1 MKLTIHPPL
10 GYSFQGGR
18 SNNED
23 TIFPQA
29 DDATQQQPWFMV
41 CDGVGGAARGEIAS
55 HIAVEG
61 FNDYFV
67 RNPEPVATPVYLQT
81 ALDHVQARFD
91 DYLAWHP
98 EGNGMA
104 TTLTMLYL
112 HEAGASVAHIG
123 DSRVYHLRDGKVV
136 WRTEDH
142 SLVNQLLK
150 AGVISREEARE
161 HPQRNVIERAIQ
173 GNTKPVKIDVQV
185 LNDVRPGDYF
195 FLCTDGVLERVS
207 DELLENVLG
216 TAASNEQ
223 KKQTLIDCCTGKTKD
238 NFSAYLV
245 QIETVSG
252 EVSDEY
258 RFSAPVYAHPETVAD
273 ETVAVVAVDSV
284 RTTPAPVEN
293 KVPPRIIPEPRPNPV
308 PKRSVE
314 QPAPKDNLFPDSD
327 SLPRLLT
334 VALIA
339 AVLTLGGVMTYKW
352 AKSDETG
359 QVQGAGT
366 AHKPTRQNPKIDV
379 LPPNTKPDQPLD
391 DTESVSQAVIS
402 AGKAPVLITGKLYK
416 KQTEDGWILVD
427 EKGEK
432 KRKTKSYDEI
442 GKASDDFITVRKDNK
457 WGYINLDGQIKIRCQ
472 FDKAANFAEGRALVS
487 KDGQEY
493 YINKSGQVAQPV
505 ESTPGQQTAVLKIDP
520 IAASFQPTKIF
531 IFNKIRS

>member
-1 MKLTIHPPL
+1 MKLTIHQPL

-23 TIFPQA
+23 TIFPLA

-61 FNDYFV
+61 FNDYFI
-67 RNPEPVATPVYLQT
+67 RHPEPVATPVYLQA
-81 ALDHVQARFD
+81 ALDYVQAQFD
-91 DYLAWHP
+91 DYLARHP

-104 TTLTMLYL
+104 TTLTLLYL

-123 DSRVYHLRDGKVV
+123 DSRVYHLRNGKVI

-173 GNTKPVKIDVQV
+173 GSTKPVKIDVQV

-216 TAASNEQ
+216 TTTSNEE
-223 KKQTLIDCCTGKTKD
+223 KKQMLVDCCTGKTKD

-252 EVSDEY
+252 DVADEY
-258 RFSAPVYAHPETVAD
+258 RFSAPVYALPETVAD

-284 RTTPAPVEN
+284 RTAPAEDQIHPRVSPEPRSTA
-293 KVPPRIIPEPRPNPV
+293 VPPRKFDEPASTDRP
-308 PKRSVE
+308 S
-314 QPAPKDNLFPDSD
+314 PDTD
-327 SLPRLLT
+327 SLSRLLT
-334 VALIA
+334 VALLA

-352 AKSDETG
+352 AKSDKTG
-359 QVQGAGT
+359 QGQGAGT
-366 AHKPTRQNPKIDV
+366 AQRQTKPKPEIDV
-379 LPPNTKPDQPLD
+379 LPPNTTPDSD
-391 DTESVSQAVIS
+391 SRKRADEVSQAVIS
-402 AGKAPVLITGKLYK
+402 AGKAPVLIAGKLYK
-416 KQTEDGWILVD
+416 KPTEDGWMLVD

-432 KRKTKSYDEI
+432 KRKTKVYDEI
-442 GKASDDFITVRKDNK
+442 GKASDNFVPVRKDTK
-457 WGYINLDGQIKIRCQ
+457 WGYIDLEGRVMIWCQ
-472 FDKAANFAEGRALVS
+472 FDKAGDFAAGRALVS
-487 KDGQEY
+487 KGGQEY
-493 YINKSGQVAQPV
+493 YIDKTGQVAQPA
-505 ESTPGQQTAVLKIDP
+505 ESAPGQETAVSKADP
-520 IAASFQPTKIF
+520 VAVF
-531 IFNKIRS
+531 IHPSEEFLFNHIRS